1 MVTPIRSADPG
12 VAGDD
17 VTDPG
22 AFRDAMRHWATGVA
36 VITTRSPLGPHGM
49 TVNSVLSVS
58 LDPPTLLISLKRGSR
73 TQGVVERT
81 GRFTVN
87 VLTAGQ
93 HALADRFTRRR
104 VFGDEEFRGLCHRP
118 SPEGGGPEL
127 EGSAAVLGCR
137 VTRQVE
143 VADHVLVIAR
153 VTGVRVPS
161 AGDLEGPLL
170 YAGRSY
176 RSLADREGAAG
187 GNAGRERGT
196 GVIAELSGP
205 PGRG

>member
-104 VFGDEEFRGLCHRP
+104 VFGDEEFRGCATGRP
-118 SPEGGGPEL
+118 PRE
-127 EGSAAVLGCR
+127 AVR
-137 VTRQVE
+137 SWK
-143 VADHVLVIAR
+143 A
-153 VTGVRVPS
+153 VP
-161 AGDLEGPLL
+161 
-170 YAGRSY
+170 RSW
-176 RSLADREGAAG
+176 AAG
-187 GNAGRERGT
+187 
-196 GVIAELSGP
+196 
-205 PGRG
+205 

>member
-1 MVTPIRSADPG
+1 MTPIRSAEPG
-12 VAGDD
+12 AAGDD
-17 VTDPG
+17 GTDPG

-49 TVNSVLSVS
+49 TVNSLLSVS

-87 VLTAGQ
+87 VLAADQ
-93 HALADRFTRRR
+93 RALADRFTRRR

-118 SPEGGGPEL
+118 SPGGGGPEL
-127 EGSAAVLGCR
+127 EGSAVVLGCR

-143 VADHVLVIAR
+143 VADHVLVVAR

-161 AGDLEGPLL
+161 ADGLRGPLL

-176 RSLADREGAAG
+176 RSLAEREGAAG
-187 GNAGRERGT
+187 GNTGLGREAG
-196 GVIAELSGP
+196 GIAELPGP

>member
-1 MVTPIRSADPG
+1 M
-12 VAGDD
+12 
-17 VTDPG
+17 
-22 AFRDAMRHWATGVA
+22 
-36 VITTRSPLGPHGM
+36 
-49 TVNSVLSVS
+49 
-58 LDPPTLLISLKRGSR
+58 
-73 TQGVVERT
+73 
-81 GRFTVN
+81 
-87 VLTAGQ
+87 
-93 HALADRFTRRR
+93 
-104 VFGDEEFRGLCHRP
+104 
-118 SPEGGGPEL
+118 
-127 EGSAAVLGCR
+127 
-137 VTRQVE
+137 TRQVE

-161 AGDLEGPLL
+161 AGGLEGPLL